1 MRNSGKA
8 FKGATLGPMD
18 TWAGWLNA
26 VEITFNVTNARIAA
40 QYRNIRAYQ
49 WSGPEAI
56 WIQASSGDWKVY
68 KSGPGAGE
76 DLPEPENK
84 QYKPARGGSPGIVA
98 YWDSPG
104 LTPGVVYKLRNQD
117 VVGIYGAQNFTG
129 WVVGDAPR
137 GVPAE
142 RLSGVLSWYSSVCI
156 LKTDDWRR
164 YPGACATGIGWI
176 STSTP
181 PFID

>member
-1 MRNSGKA
+1 MVCAHFKSMRNSGRA
-8 FKGATLGPMD
+8 FNGATLGPMD
-18 TWAGWLNA
+18 TFAGWLNN
-26 VEITFNVTNARIAA
+26 VEITFKVTNARIAA

-68 KSGPGAGE
+68 KSGPGTGE

-84 QYKPARGGSPGIVA
+84 QYKPAWGGSPGIVA
-98 YWDSPG
+98 YYDSP
-104 LTPGVVYKLRNQD
+104 
-117 VVGIYGAQNFTG
+117 
-129 WVVGDAPR
+129 
-137 GVPAE
+137 
-142 RLSGVLSWYSSVCI
+142 VCI
-156 LKTDDWRR
+156 LKTDEWSR
-164 YPGACATGIGWI
+164 YPGACGTGIGWI